1 MTEVTLKTS
10 WKQVFV
16 LQMRILLQI
25 SKVLACVV
33 GIGAVGG
40 IVSFIYNVFFNGQEF
55 VEGLKQCGILILIVL
70 CCAMCFFIAI
80 VLFHLL
86 IDIFIIP
93 IFLFDEKKYVFKLD
107 GDWLTVE
114 KNDKIIIDVP
124 KDNITFDFVNIKIK
138 TLDYNKVT
146 TKLIMKYEVDNRQ
159 RATQINLR
167 RIPDAEIVSLQ
178 SFVYGE
184 LRKNGSN

>member
-16 LQMRILLQI
+16 LQTRILLQI
-25 SKVLACVV
+25 LKVLACIV

-40 IVSFIYNVFFNGQEF
+40 IVSFVYNVFFNGQEF

-80 VLFHLL
+80 VLLHLL

-93 IFLFDEKKYVFKLD
+93 IYMFDEKKYVFKLD

-124 KDNITFDFVNIKIK
+124 KDSITFDFRNTPIRGLPINE
-138 TLDYNKVT
+138 LVT
-146 TKLIMKYEVDNRQ
+146 ELIMEYKVDNRQ

-167 RIPDAEIVSLQ
+167 RIPDAEIVRLQ